1 MGVIQ
6 NSLVGMMNTLMGGL
20 AASKFVKGQKEGNEI
35 NAQLV
40 KAKEIEGLQQEY
52 LQNKGAIDYNIEEG
66 NKAYETLT
74 APRKQTDDLNEMF
87 KNSEEIEN
95 AKKSIISSQQ
105 KISAVQN
112 MNNRVV
118 ARIKELDSLDNL
130 IGYEDKPMDKL
141 KEGKK

>member
-20 AASKFVKGQKEGNEI
+20 AASKFVKGQQEGNEI

>member
-6 NSLVGMMNTLMGGL
+6 NSLVGMMNTLMGGI
-20 AASKFVKGQKEGNEI
+20 AASKFVKGQQEGNEI

-112 MNNRVV
+112 MKNRVV

>member
-6 NSLVGMMNTLMGGL
+6 NSLVGMMNTLMGGI
-20 AASKFVKGQKEGNEI
+20 AASKFVKGQQEGNEI